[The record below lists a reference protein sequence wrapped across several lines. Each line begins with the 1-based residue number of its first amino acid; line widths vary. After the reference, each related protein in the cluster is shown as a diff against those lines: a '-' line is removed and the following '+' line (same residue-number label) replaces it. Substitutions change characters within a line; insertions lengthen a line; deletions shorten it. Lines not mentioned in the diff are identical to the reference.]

1 MRKYLLILYILLLT
15 LTLGAD
21 PAAQVSITLTTQVPG
36 YLLHGFL
43 TAPATPTFETN
54 PSVNDAF
61 NPEGAVLNYGIKTN
75 SGLPVIVKA
84 TISPFEEVDGVT
96 LDQIPIQQVKVN
108 GTSVTKT
115 AGKYNLLTLDPASGI
130 IFYAYTLTVFVDQ
143 NLLVSAPSGNYQST
157 VSIDMELP

>member
-15 LTLGAD
+15 LTLGAT
-21 PAAQVSITLTTQVPG
+21 PAQVSITLTTQVPG

-43 TAPATPTFETN
+43 AAPATPTFETN

-61 NPEGAVLNYGIKTN
+61 NPAGVVLNYGIKTN

-84 TISPFEEVDGVT
+84 TISPFEEIDGVT

-143 NLLVSAPSGNYQST
+143 SLLVSAPSGNYQST